1 MKTQAEIGAMQGAPQ
16 TAATTRNEKRKG
28 RLLPQSLQRGE
39 RPWDTLMSQCH
50 LQNHERITVCCSES
64 LCLCHLLRQLQETK
78 IPPSPNLFSP
88 QQPRDPGH
96 IFPSSN
102 PTMAL
107 LSFRVKAKV
116 LTVIRMTPHH
126 PCCPLDLADHI
137 SYPFSCSLIPQPH

>member
-1 MKTQAEIGAMQGAPQ
+1 MACED
-16 TAATTRNEKRKG
+16 RG
-28 RLLPQSLQRGE
+28 RDGGDAKESHAWLQPPEMRRGKAGFFPRAFRGE
-39 RPWDTLMSQCH
+39 QPWDTLMSQCH
-50 LQNHERITVCCSES
+50 LQNHERINVCCSES

-96 IFPSSN
+96 IFAYSN

-126 PCCPLDLADHI
+126 LRCPLT
-137 SYPFSCSLIPQPH
+137 SLIISPTPFLAP